1 MEGRLAVKESR
12 KASNK
17 PVRAVSWEQ
26 RRRRGHGQEGTGAG
40 PPAQS
45 NRMKSS
51 TPMSVCRRM
60 ARKVPRS
67 SSRYAPKLESLWL
80 AVIVR
85 ATLQLT
91 PPFTKRYLS
100 ESAPR
105 GREEQFVIYGLR

>member
-1 MEGRLAVKESR
+1 MKTGYLIDMKVTGSR

-17 PVRAVSWEQ
+17 AGRAVSWEQ
-26 RRRRGHGQEGTGAG
+26 GRRREHGEEGTGVS

-67 SSRYAPKLESLWL
+67 SSRCA
-80 AVIVR
+80 R
-85 ATLQLT
+85 GQ
-91 PPFTKRYLS
+91 R
-100 ESAPR
+100 SAQMDCPAS
-105 GREEQFVIYGLR
+105 